1 MAPPGRVMLNSQQRN
16 KVRHHVFP
24 KDIGPHGILFLFKR
38 YEYQEGRSV
47 LATLP
52 STIEDSILL
61 PLPRQIVDASGIR
74 ISGNALGFA
83 GNIAASY
90 LSDYANNRQL
100 PSLNNVLP
108 SQTQVDQFFKNFAAD
123 PSGSVGDGFNNL
135 VDKLS
140 FLARHAPRAALS
152 NPLLRS
158 TIGDFRAVD
167 AGLGNAINPR
177 MALSFEGVDL
187 KNFEFDFELMPK
199 SPEESELIR
208 QIGQRFKHHALPSFS
223 GLGFGEAQEGQ
234 ILSRTFLD
242 FPSMVDMFLVGLNS
256 DYYMYYKTCMIQR
269 FTINLT
275 PTGGQQ
281 HAIMRGGKPAIVQMS
296 ISLIESDIRT
306 REDNDIDITVRSADG
321 FYNQEATD

>member
-1 MAPPGRVMLNSQQRN
+1 MLNSQQRN

-38 YEYQEGRSV
+38 YEYQEGRSAAV
-47 LATLP
+47 EIP
-52 STIEDSILL
+52 SKIEDSILL

-74 ISGNALGFA
+74 ISGNAFGFA

-90 LSDYANNRQL
+90 LSDYANGRQT

-108 SQTQVDQFFKNFAAD
+108 NQSQVDTFFNNFATD
-123 PSGSVGDGFNNL
+123 PNGAMGNIMNDTA
-135 VDKLS
+135 DKLS
-140 FLARHAPRAALS
+140 FLARQAPRAALS
-152 NPLLRS
+152 NPLIRS

-167 AGLGNAINPR
+167 AGLGNAVNPR

-199 SPEESELIR
+199 SPEESETIR

-223 GLGFGEAQEGQ
+223 SLGIGVEGTTAGQ

-269 FTINLT
+269 FMINLT

-306 REDNDIDITVRSADG
+306 RDDNDIDITVRSADG
-321 FYNQEATD
+321 FYNQEGAD

>member
-1 MAPPGRVMLNSQQRN
+1 MPPPGRVMLNSQQRN
-16 KVRHHVFP
+16 KVQHHVFP

-38 YEYQEGRSV
+38 YEYQEGRSA
-47 LATLP
+47 LTTLP

-74 ISGNALGFA
+74 ISGNAFGFA

-90 LSDYANNRQL
+90 LSDYANIGL
-100 PSLNNVLP
+100 PSLDNVLP
-108 SQTQVDQFFKNFAAD
+108 GQGQIDQFFNNLATNPGGTA
-123 PSGSVGDGFNNL
+123 GDAFNNI

-140 FLARHAPRAALS
+140 FLARNAPRAALS
-152 NPLLRS
+152 NALVRS

-208 QIGQRFKHHALPSFS
+208 QISQRFKHHALPAFS
-223 GLGFGEAQEGQ
+223 GLGFGEGEAGQ

-269 FTINLT
+269 FTVNLT

-306 REDNDIDITVRSADG
+306 RNDDDINITVRSADG
-321 FYNQEATD
+321 FYSQEGAD